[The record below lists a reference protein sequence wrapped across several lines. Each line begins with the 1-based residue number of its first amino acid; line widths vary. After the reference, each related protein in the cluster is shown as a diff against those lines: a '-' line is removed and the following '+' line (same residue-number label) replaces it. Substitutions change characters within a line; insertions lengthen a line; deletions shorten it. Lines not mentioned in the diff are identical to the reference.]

1 MITVLSGGTG
11 TPKLLQ
17 GLVRVFDPEEITV
30 IVNTVENGYFSGVYV
45 APDVDTVLYTLAGI
59 INEDTWYG
67 VEGDTFITHDTLRE
81 LGCPELLRIG
91 DRDRA
96 FKIQKT
102 LLMEEMPLHRAV
114 EIQSRALGV
123 KSRVLPMSN
132 EESSIVIVTDEGD
145 MEFHEFLV
153 ERRSEPEVLDVRFK
167 GVKPAPGVLDAIES
181 ADAVI
186 VGPSNPITSIG
197 PIIHMD
203 GVIDSLRRVNVSAVS
218 PFTGGRAFSGP
229 AGKFME
235 AKGYE
240 ASSLGVA
247 EIYGDFLDRL
257 VIDETDSGLRGE
269 IEKLIKEVTITKT
282 NMKNIGDKIML
293 ARILLGEIL

>member
-17 GLVRVFDPEEITV
+17 GLVRVVNPEEITV
-30 IVNTVENGYFSGVYV
+30 IVNTVENGYLSGVYV

-59 INEDTWYG
+59 VNEETWYG
-67 VEGDTFITHDTLRE
+67 VEGDTFITHETLRE
-81 LGCPELLRIG
+81 LGCLELLRIG

-102 LLMEEMPLHRAV
+102 LLLGEMPLHRAV

-123 KSRVLPMSN
+123 ESRVLPMSN
-132 EESSIVIVTDEGD
+132 EDSDIVIVTDEGD

-153 ERRSEPEVLDVRFK
+153 ERRSEPRVLDVRFSR
-167 GVKPAPGVLDAIES
+167 VEPAPGVLDAIES
-181 ADAVI
+181 ADMVI
-186 VGPSNPITSIG
+186 LGPSNPVTSIG
-197 PIIHMD
+197 PIINME
-203 GVIDSLRRVNVSAVS
+203 GVTDSLKKVNVSAVS
-218 PFTGGRAFSGP
+218 PFTGGRPFSGP

-235 AKGYE
+235 AKGYD

-247 EIYGDFLDRL
+247 EIYADFLDRL
-257 VIDETDSGLRGE
+257 VIDETDSDLKGE

-282 NMKNIGDKIML
+282 NMENIGDKIML

>member
-247 EIYGDFLDRL
+247 EIYRDFLDRL
-257 VIDETDSGLRGE
+257 IIDETDSDLKGE